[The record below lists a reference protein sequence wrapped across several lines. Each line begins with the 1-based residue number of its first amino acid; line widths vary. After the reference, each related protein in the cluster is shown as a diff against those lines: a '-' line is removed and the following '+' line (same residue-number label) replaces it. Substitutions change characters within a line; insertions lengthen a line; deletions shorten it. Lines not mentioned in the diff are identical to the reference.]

1 MRSYTVK
8 THADQEFEHDFGYAS
23 VIDTRYEG
31 NGAILVLDTEVD
43 EIDES
48 RYQRELERDNA
59 VISYVCNSV
68 FEDDNATR

>member
-48 RYQRELERDNA
+48 RYQRE
-59 VISYVCNSV
+59 
-68 FEDDNATR
+68 